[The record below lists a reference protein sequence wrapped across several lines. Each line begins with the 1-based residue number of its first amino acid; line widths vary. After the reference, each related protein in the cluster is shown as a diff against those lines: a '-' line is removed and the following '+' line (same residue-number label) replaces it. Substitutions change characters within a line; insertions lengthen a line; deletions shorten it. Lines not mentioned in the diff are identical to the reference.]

1 MATSS
6 SAEQLLRE
14 ADFIEKYTTY
24 YRRQFAAV
32 MQRPSVRTDAASLL
46 CVRMAL
52 EALDMMMDSKQAMV
66 EAAAQ
71 MRN

>member
-1 MATSS
+1 MTTTS
-6 SAEQLLRE
+6 AQQLLRE

-32 MQRPSVRTDAASLL
+32 MQQRSVRTDAASLL

-66 EAAAQ
+66 NAASQA
-71 MRN
+71 RN

>member
-1 MATSS
+1 MTTSS
-6 SAEQLLRE
+6 AQQLLRE

-32 MQRPSVRTDAASLL
+32 MQQQAVRGDAASVL

-52 EALDMMMDSKQAMV
+52 EALDMMLDSKQAMV
-66 EAAAQ
+66 AAASQ
-71 MRN
+71 ARN

>member
-6 SAEQLLRE
+6 AQQLLRE

-24 YRRQFAAV
+24 YRRQFTAV
-32 MQRPSVRTDAASLL
+32 MQRQSVRGDAASLL

-52 EALDMMMDSKQAMV
+52 EALDMMMDSKQAV
-66 EAAAQ
+66 VTAASQ
-71 MRN
+71 LKH